1 MTGSGDE
8 VRFISGDERLARI
21 LADPQRRARVG
32 AITAEMDLIDQRY
45 RTAAH
50 LLDEAVATTAAEV
63 GAGTTAEVLTALQ
76 RHLTAAGVRE
86 VGITL
91 TFDDHDA
98 TVPWNRIAEHLLRD
112 TDD

>member
-1 MTGSGDE
+1 MTESGDE
-8 VRFISGDERLARI
+8 VRFVSGDERLARI
-21 LADPQRRARVG
+21 LADPDRRARVG

-45 RTAAH
+45 RTAAL

-86 VGITL
+86 LGITL

-98 TVPWNRIAEHLLRD
+98 TVPWNRIAGHPRRD
-112 TDD
+112 TRD